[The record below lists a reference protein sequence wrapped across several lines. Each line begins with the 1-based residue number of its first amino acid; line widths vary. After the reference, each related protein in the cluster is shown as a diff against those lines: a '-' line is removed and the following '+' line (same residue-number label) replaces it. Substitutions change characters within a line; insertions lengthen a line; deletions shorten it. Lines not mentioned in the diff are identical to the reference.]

1 MFDLHGRVVAVIG
14 GTGVLGG
21 ALCEGLGGA
30 GASVA
35 VLGRSRARADE
46 RVTGLAARGIA
57 GVAVTVDATD
67 PGGLEAA
74 RQEVERSLG
83 PVDVLVNAPGVN
95 SSTPFFEITLE
106 EWHRLLDVNL
116 TSVFLASQVFGR
128 AMVERGAGGSII
140 NFSSASSGP
149 PLSRVSRK
157 NTARI
162 TAFVSGR
169 MIATSRCS
177 ASMPTIVTTP
187 AKPIAAPASAARET
201 RSPSNGPASMTVISG
216 AVDDRVLISAS
227 GSSESPQNQVA
238 VDPNMSRPR
247 RSWLRGRAVRNTLD
261 GEPPPSRT
269 TTATTYARLRPR
281 SMGTSGTSLRRALAS
296 ESVQM
301 KARLART

>member
-46 RVTGLAARGIA
+46 RVTSLAARGIN
-57 GVAVTVDATD
+57 GMAVTVDATD
-67 PGGLEAA
+67 PDGLEAA
-74 RQEVERSLG
+74 RLEVERSLG

-149 PLSRVSRK
+149 PLSRVLTYSVAK
-157 NTARI
+157 AGLNNLTQYLARELAPHRI
-162 TAFVSGR
+162 RVNA
-169 MIATSRCS
+169 IAPGFFPAEQNRRLLDEDRLR
-177 ASMPTIVTTP
+177 AIMAHTP
-187 AKPIAAPASAARET
+187 A
-201 RSPSNGPASMTVISG
+201 
-216 AVDDRVLISAS
+216 
-227 GSSESPQNQVA
+227 
-238 VDPNMSRPR
+238 
-247 RSWLRGRAVRNTLD
+247 GRL
-261 GEPPPSRT
+261 GEPDELVG
-269 TTATTYARLRPR
+269 TAIW
-281 SMGTSGTSLRRALAS
+281 LAS
-296 ESVQM
+296 EEASGFVTGSIIRVDGGFSAM
-301 KARLART
+301 SI